1 MTIEQLITLLE
12 SAEDKSLE
20 VVFRVGNNH
29 GANIVSRTSYWN
41 AYDNPNHTNNRDS
54 ADVLLPDNPNY
65 PDATP
70 VLVLS

>member
-1 MTIEQLITLLE
+1 MTIEQLIVLLE
-12 SAEDKSLE
+12 SAEDKSIE
-20 VVFRVGNNH
+20 VVFRVGDNH

-41 AYDNPNHTNNRDS
+41 AYENPNHTNHIDA